1 VESMT
6 GSIVHP
12 YLPNSSAETM
22 KKMLAVLGLD
32 DVKQLYA
39 DIPETVKLKDEL
51 KIPRSNSEHE
61 TKRHVESLLLKNK
74 TTSDMP
80 CFLGAG
86 CWPHYVPAAVDAIVA
101 RSEFMTSYTPYQAE
115 TSQGI
120 LQALFE
126 YQSMI
131 CELTEMEY
139 ANSSMYDWPTALGE
153 AARMATRATGRSEL
167 LIPYYTSPERAAT
180 LRTYTEPAG
189 IKILQIDQDPL
200 TGQIVPE
207 GLQKKASEK
216 TAAVYIENP
225 SYLGHYERQVDLVS
239 NIAHSKGSL
248 LIVGVDPISLG
259 ITRPP
264 GGYGAD
270 IVIGEGQPLG
280 NHMNY
285 GGPTLGIFACSGS
298 KLLRQMPGRIMGLT
312 STLDGKDEAYCM
324 VHQTREQHIRRERA
338 TSNICTNEALC
349 AVAAAMY
356 LSLMGPGGLRKL
368 GETIMTK
375 SHYAMRVLS
384 RIDGVKAPLLDAA
397 HFKEFTVNFDGT
409 GRSAAGIHS
418 ELLRKG
424 IQGGKILTEFPEL
437 GETEL
442 YCVTEV
448 HSRQDIDSLA
458 DALREILR

>member
-1 VESMT
+1 MT
-6 GSIVHP
+6 GSIIHP
-12 YLPNSSAETM
+12 YLPNSPPETRQ
-22 KKMLAVLGLD
+22 KMLQELGLQS
-32 DVKQLYA
+32 VEQLYL
-39 DIPETVKLKDEL
+39 DIPESVRLKERL
-51 KIPRSNSEHE
+51 KVPASISEHE
-61 TKRHVESLLLKNK
+61 VKRHVETLLLKNK
-74 TTSDMP
+74 TCSDMP

-86 CWPHYVPAAVDAIVA
+86 CWHHYVPAAVDAIVS
-101 RSEFMTSYTPYQAE
+101 RSEFATSYTPYQAE
-115 TSQGI
+115 TSQGV

-153 AARMATRATGRSEL
+153 AARMAARATGRSEL

-180 LRTYTEPAG
+180 LKTYTEPAG

-207 GLQKKASEK
+207 GLEKKISDK

-225 SYLGHYERQVDLVS
+225 SYLGYYQEQVDYMSDL
-239 NIAHSKGSL
+239 AHNRGSL

-285 GGPTLGIFACSGS
+285 GGPTLGIFACSGGR
-298 KLLRQMPGRIMGLT
+298 LLRQMPGRIIGLT

-349 AVAAAMY
+349 AVAAATY
-356 LSLMGPGGLRKL
+356 LSLMGPGGLKKL
-368 GETIMTK
+368 CETIMTK

-384 RIDGVKAPLLDAA
+384 RLDGVKAPLLDAT
-397 HFKEFTVNFDGT
+397 HFKEFTVNFDSPGK
-409 GRSAAGIHS
+409 SAAEIHS
-418 ELLRKG
+418 ELLKRG

-437 GETEL
+437 GETAL

-448 HSRQDIDSLA
+448 HSRQDIDFLA
-458 DALREILR
+458 DALREVLR